1 MSGAVALCMSSWI
14 FDDEESA
21 QNAGFALMKMMGSVG
36 SFCGPFLIG
45 ALSDEYEGSFV
56 PPVLLLSGFLLL
68 ASVLHFL
75 FREPGKRSLVTM

>member
-1 MSGAVALCMSSWI
+1 
-14 FDDEESA
+14 
-21 QNAGFALMKMMGSVG
+21 MKMMGSLG

-56 PPVLLLSGFLLL
+56 APVLLLSGLLLL

-75 FREPGKRSLVTM
+75 FREPGKGFLSPQPVFRSQSLGSRPSQHWRCHQNKRQV